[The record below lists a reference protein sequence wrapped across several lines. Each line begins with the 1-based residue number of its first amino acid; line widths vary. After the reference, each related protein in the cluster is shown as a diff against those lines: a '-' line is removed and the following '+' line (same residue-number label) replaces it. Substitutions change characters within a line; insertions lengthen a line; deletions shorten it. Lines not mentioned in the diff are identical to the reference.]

1 MLFTTATSI
10 ESWPRVEKIRSMM
23 KKLIVRTF
31 RETWRMRS
39 VYPIASTKRRRAYK
53 RFLSRIIPHRV
64 HIPTTLPAHVIELR
78 APTAITMLL
87 GTTVLLILGR
97 RVTSISLSLSLSCSN
112 KFRDFNC
119 IFVPN
124 SRVHPPGLHLDTRT
138 RHGSEIVCSNV
149 HLESIFFQSSRNRI
163 SFREMFFLPDMIRS
177 ILKIIRNNFDKLV
190 WEK

>member
-97 RVTSISLSLSLSCSN
+97 RVTSISLSLSLLFQQVPRLQLHFRSQLSCTSAW
-112 KFRDFNC
+112 FASWHQDT
-119 IFVPN
+119 
-124 SRVHPPGLHLDTRT
+124 SR
-138 RHGSEIVCSNV
+138 
-149 HLESIFFQSSRNRI
+149 
-163 SFREMFFLPDMIRS
+163 
-177 ILKIIRNNFDKLV
+177 IRNCLLECASRIHIFSAV
-190 WEK
+190 EKPYIV